1 MKITN
6 ITLLFLLFLSN
17 AFATE
22 DLSKSLAIKGKR
34 SWVGLRGFWLAN
46 QAGDT
51 KKAEQFFEF
60 GYSQGK
66 EFLEALRSGK
76 IKEEDIRS
84 ELPVIML
91 FLLHGPTDD
100 FILGR
105 MFESTNQGIYDTVY
119 KDIETNEELKKLKA
133 KEELSRGNY
142 NLILQQ

>member
-1 MKITN
+1 MKITT
-6 ITLLFLLFLSN
+6 IALLFLLLLSN
-17 AFATE
+17 ASAVE
-22 DLSKSLAIKGKR
+22 DLSKNLAIKGKR
-34 SWVGLRGFWLAN
+34 SWMGLRGFWLAN

-76 IKEEDIRS
+76 IKDEDIRS
-84 ELPVIML
+84 ELPFIML
-91 FLLHGPTDD
+91 YLLQGPTDD

-119 KDIETNEELKKLKA
+119 KDIETNEERKKQKA

-142 NLILQQ
+142 DLILQK